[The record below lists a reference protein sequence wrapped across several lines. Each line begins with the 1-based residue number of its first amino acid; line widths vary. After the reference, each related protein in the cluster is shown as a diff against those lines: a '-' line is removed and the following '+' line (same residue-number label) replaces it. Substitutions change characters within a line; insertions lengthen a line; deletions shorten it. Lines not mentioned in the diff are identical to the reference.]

1 MRETGVFI
9 MGSEDKSVLVAL
21 PLDLSFRFIKQGGRM
36 EGIYFR
42 ILMLA
47 LAAGF
52 AFTSPS
58 YARSINVLWY
68 TYADPCSEY
77 RQKISQLAEIVHSLP
92 KANGIQWNLRY
103 WESTGP
109 TPDLASFDVLVIES
123 GEAFLTG
130 PPEGPAAVP
139 DYRGILDNR
148 AAIEAARG
156 DRTFITA
163 SDADFHAIRGDTGNI
178 SNDAA
183 DSNRGGKCIPA
194 LTSPDCWDGALGH
207 LVNAVNWAGSGNG
220 LGIVSFLDGEH
231 PGSFWWT
238 HENSFLRNEL
248 SGSVNYSGSD
258 QNPIINTVEA
268 DYPLNYGLTSR
279 GLSNWKNSFH
289 ATFLPIEGYTPVID
303 SSLRPGSA
311 VAIATTLSAVPEVE
325 PYLMLYLEHMGETC
339 SESIR
344 SAP

>member
-1 MRETGVFI
+1 MNTTSTAASTGFYWL
-9 MGSEDKSVLVAL
+9 GT
-21 PLDLSFRFIKQGGRM
+21 
-36 EGIYFR
+36 
-42 ILMLA
+42 LA

-52 AFTSPS
+52 AFPFLSH
-58 YARSINVLWY
+58 ARPMSVLWY

-92 KANGIQWNLRY
+92 EANGIRWNLRY
-103 WESTGP
+103 WESSDP
-109 TPDLASFDVLVIES
+109 APDLTSFDVLVIES

-130 PPEGPAAVP
+130 PPTGRAATP
-139 DYRGILDNR
+139 DYTGILDNR

-178 SNDAA
+178 SGATGN
-183 DSNRGGKCIPA
+183 SNRAGTCAPT

-207 LVNAVNWAGSGNG
+207 VVNAINWAGSGNG

-238 HENSFLRNEL
+238 HEDSFLRNEL
-248 SGSVNYSGSD
+248 YGSIDYSGSD
-258 QNPIINTVEA
+258 QTPIINSEQS
-268 DYPLNYGLTSR
+268 DYPLNYGLTSK

-289 ATFLPIEGYTPVID
+289 ATFLPIEGYIPVID

-311 VAIATTLSAVPEVE
+311 VAIAAIFLPPAPEAE
-325 PYLMLYLEHMGETC
+325 SYLMLYPEYLSKKCNEGTKDA
-339 SESIR
+339 R
-344 SAP
+344 

>member
-1 MRETGVFI
+1 M
-9 MGSEDKSVLVAL
+9 K
-21 PLDLSFRFIKQGGRM
+21 
-36 EGIYFR
+36 GIYFR
-42 ILMLA
+42 ILTLA

-77 RQKISQLAEIVHSLP
+77 RQKISQLAETVHSLP
-92 KANGIQWNLRY
+92 LANGIRWSLHF
-103 WESTGP
+103 WEPAGPAPDFTG
-109 TPDLASFDVLVIES
+109 FDVLVIES

-130 PPEGPAAVP
+130 PPRGEAAVP
-139 DYRGILDNR
+139 VYSGILDNR
-148 AAIEAARG
+148 EAIEAARG

-178 SNDAA
+178 LNGAA
-183 DSNRGGKCIPA
+183 DSNHGGKCIPA
-194 LTSPDCWDGALGH
+194 LTSPNCWDGALGH

-248 SGSVNYSGSD
+248 SGSIDYSGSD
-258 QNPIINTVEA
+258 QNPIINSVQV
-268 DYPLNYGLTSR
+268 DYLLNCGLTSR

-303 SSLRPGSA
+303 SGLRPGSA
-311 VAIATTLSAVPEVE
+311 VAVATFLPAAPEIE
-325 PYLMLYLEHMGETC
+325 LYLISYPEYLGETC
-339 SESIR
+339 NESTG